1 MASAQAEVNLTMH
14 TAGSGTPVALTATA
28 LVENAAERGIAN
40 IQLSEGKV
48 ATNYLKELAE
58 GKIDLA
64 NSVHPALFDKGAGV
78 CKSWQGKGR
87 RARR

>member
-1 MASAQAEVNLTMH
+1 MTVIKILQKMGIAAAALTLTSTAALAQANLTFH

-28 LVENAAERGIAN
+28 LVEQAADRGIAN

-58 GKIDLA
+58 GKINLA
-64 NSVHPALFDKGAGV
+64 
-78 CKSWQGKGR
+78 
-87 RARR
+87 